1 MKILSIRLPLGLIL
15 SAILSTPMLSTHA
28 LASGSHDHHYQ
39 RKTNIQNRSELHVY
53 KSATCGCCQKW
64 IDKLKD
70 DGLPTTQENS
80 ENMSALKDKLGI
92 KKQYRSCHT
101 AVSKDGYV
109 FEGHI
114 PTQYITQF
122 LKEKPINTLGLSV
135 PGMPV
140 GSPGMEY
147 QNKFMPYQV
156 LVLNKDGTH
165 SIYAE
170 IDNAVQQ

>member
-15 SAILSTPMLSTHA
+15 SAILSTPMLSTHV
-28 LASGSHDHHYQ
+28 LASGSH
-39 RKTNIQNRSELHVY
+39 TV
-53 KSATCGCCQKW
+53 
-64 IDKLKD
+64 
-70 DGLPTTQENS
+70 
-80 ENMSALKDKLGI
+80 
-92 KKQYRSCHT
+92 
-101 AVSKDGYV
+101 VSKDGYV
-109 FEGHI
+109 IEGHI
-114 PTQYITQF
+114 PAKYITQF
-122 LKEKPINTLGLSV
+122 LNEKPINTLGLSV

-156 LVLNKDGTH
+156 LVLNKDGTS